1 LKYILVLFVVLI
13 VGSVSF
19 SAFSQVERGGVPRSF
34 QFQQIQK
41 SQLQPIEVAAPDMLS
56 IQKEDYEDSRLEKS
70 YRIGVEVPISISTSN
85 SGQWDYIPG
94 GGRIWRVTLSCNGAQ
109 AIGLNYNELRLPEG
123 SDVFVYTP
131 DQKYVIGAFTS
142 AEVPRYQKFTTRPLS
157 GDAIV
162 LEYYE
167 PAQVEEQ
174 AKIDIA
180 GLVYIYRGFETQS
193 TNDIKS
199 VSSGSCEVNVNCEEG
214 QNWQNQKQGGV
225 KILTKVGGKYFFCSG
240 TLMNNTSQDF
250 SGLLLSA
257 AHCSKDFN
265 GGVATDLDYLQ
276 WIFYFNYEYSGCTPS
291 TTTNSSVVGAV
302 KLATSET
309 PSDIGSD
316 FLLLKTLNSIPA
328 QYNAFYCGWDAGNG
342 NSSSGVCI
350 HHPDGDVKKI
360 STYTTI
366 LGSGTWGSTPN
377 THWLVHFSQTKNGW
391 GVTEGGSSGGPLF
404 DDEGLVIGTL
414 TGGQS
419 SCTNPDGEDMFG
431 KFSYSWESNGT
442 TKDLQLKPWLDSLNT
457 GITKMPGSFNDKLTV
472 ADFSANTY
480 MIPVGGTVDFQDL
493 SAGKPNKWHWYFQ
506 SGEPSESTDQNPSGI
521 LFDRFGLMNVKLVV
535 SNEYNT
541 DSIVKEG
548 FVDVR
553 FVISPN
559 PCTGVV
565 SILTDKNVESTT
577 NIEVFDSQGKI
588 AQRFEYSGAV
598 AESYS
603 IKLPGSG
610 NLFIIR
616 ILQGNQVQVHKV
628 VVIR

>member
-1 LKYILVLFVVLI
+1 
-13 VGSVSF
+13 
-19 SAFSQVERGGVPRSF
+19 
-34 QFQQIQK
+34 
-41 SQLQPIEVAAPDMLS
+41 
-56 IQKEDYEDSRLEKS
+56 
-70 YRIGVEVPISISTSN
+70 
-85 SGQWDYIPG
+85 
-94 GGRIWRVTLSCNGAQ
+94 
-109 AIGLNYNELRLPEG
+109 
-123 SDVFVYTP
+123 
-131 DQKYVIGAFTS
+131 
-142 AEVPRYQKFTTRPLS
+142 
-157 GDAIV
+157 
-162 LEYYE
+162 
-167 PAQVEEQ
+167 
-174 AKIDIA
+174 
-180 GLVYIYRGFETQS
+180 
-193 TNDIKS
+193 
-199 VSSGSCEVNVNCEEG
+199 
-214 QNWQNQKQGGV
+214 
-225 KILTKVGGKYFFCSG
+225 
-240 TLMNNTSQDF
+240 MNNTAQDF

-257 AHCSKDFN
+257 AHCSKDFS
-265 GGVATDLDYLQ
+265 GGVASDLDYLQ

-291 TTTNSSVVGAV
+291 ATTNSSVVGAV

-316 FLLLKTLNSIPA
+316 FLLLKTLKNIPA

-360 STYTTI
+360 STYTTL

-377 THWLVHFSQTKNGW
+377 THWLVHFSKTTNGW
-391 GVTEGGSSGGPLF
+391 GVTEGGSSGAPLF
-404 DDEGLVIGTL
+404 DDEGLVTGTL

-442 TKDLQLKPWLDSLNT
+442 TSDLQLKPWLDSLNT
-457 GITKMPGSFNDKLTV
+457 GITKMPGSFNDNLTV

-506 SGEPSESTDQNPSGI
+506 SGQPSESTEQNPSGI

-553 FVISPN
+553 SVISPN
-559 PCTGVV
+559 PSTGVV
-565 SILTDKNVESTT
+565 NILTDKNVESTIT
-577 NIEVFDSQGKI
+577 IEVFDSQGII
-588 AQRFEYSGAV
+588 AQRFEYAGPV
-598 AESYS
+598 AGSYS
-603 IKLPGSG
+603 IKLPESG

-616 ILQGNQVQVHKV
+616 ILQGNQVQIHKV
-628 VVIR
+628 VVIH